1 MPTAINQD
9 TVLLAF
15 ASLGRRGIYTNI
27 NQYIPIYTNINQYI
41 PVYINAEE
49 AQHFHDFD
57 DDRLDQI
64 VKMISKTILLSE
76 VMMNMMIT
84 GHLVLEYYHRPR
96 QSVA

>member
-1 MPTAINQD
+1 MLKKHNPFMIMMMTDWIN
-9 TVLLAF
+9 
-15 ASLGRRGIYTNI
+15 
-27 NQYIPIYTNINQYI
+27 
-41 PVYINAEE
+41 
-49 AQHFHDFD
+49 
-57 DDRLDQI
+57 I

>member
-1 MPTAINQD
+1 MHWYIGTLQC
-9 TVLLAF
+9 
-15 ASLGRRGIYTNI
+15 
-27 NQYIPIYTNINQYI
+27 IPIYT
-41 PVYINAEE
+41 NAEE